1 VAIFRQSSGVV
12 AMSEK
17 ILLFPAAS
25 RAGRKLARF
34 ARKLTRREDG
44 ATAIEFGIVVIPFL
58 ALLFAIIEIAL
69 VFFAGQV
76 LETAVADSSRLILT
90 GQAQT
95 GGFNQTQF
103 KNEVCNRLYALF
115 DCQANLKIDVQKY
128 SSFGGAN
135 LTKPLDNNGNV
146 DTSSFGYNPGAACD
160 IVIVRVVYEWST
172 FVRYF
177 GLDMADL
184 PNGKRLL
191 MSTTAFRNEPFGA
204 TPC

>member
-1 VAIFRQSSGVV
+1 MSG
-12 AMSEK
+12 K
-17 ILLFPAAS
+17 ISLFPASS
-25 RAGRKLARF
+25 RAGRKLARV

-44 ATAIEFGIVVIPFL
+44 ATVIEFGIVVIPFL
-58 ALLFAIIEIAL
+58 ALLFAIMEIAL

-95 GGFNQTQF
+95 GGFNQAQY
-103 KNEVCNRLYALF
+103 KNEVCNRLFALF
-115 DCQANLKIDVQKY
+115 DCQTSIKIDVQKY
-128 SSFGGAN
+128 SSFSGGN
-135 LTKPLDNNGNV
+135 LSKPLDNQGNV
-146 DTSSFGYNPGAACD
+146 DTSAFGYNPGGACE
-160 IVIVRVVYEWST
+160 IVVVRVVYEWPT

-177 GLDMADL
+177 GLDLADL

-191 MSTTAFRNEPFGA
+191 MSTTAFRNEPFGT

>member
-1 VAIFRQSSGVV
+1 MSG
-12 AMSEK
+12 K
-17 ILLFPAAS
+17 ISLFPASS

-58 ALLFAIIEIAL
+58 ALLFAIMEIAL

-76 LETAVADSSRLILT
+76 LETAVVDSSRLIMT

-95 GGFNQTQF
+95 GGFDQAKF
-103 KNEVCNRLYALF
+103 KTEVCNRVLGLF
-115 DCQANLKIDVQKY
+115 DCQGYVKIDVQKY
-128 SSFGGAN
+128 TSFSGTN
-135 LTKPLDNNGNV
+135 LSKPLDADGNV
-146 DTSSFGYNPGAACD
+146 DTSSFGYNPGGACD
-160 IVIVRVVYEWST
+160 IVVVRVVYEWPT
-172 FVRYF
+172 FVRQL
-177 GLDMADL
+177 GLDLADL